1 MDNMTNDTAQIS
13 SNPTG
18 LLEEARGLIERSRTQ
33 MAEMPQTINTQDK
46 KETVTT
52 MSIEVT
58 PQRAGELYTSGMSV
72 IEVAR
77 ETNITYSKARK
88 LIRDNG
94 TEIRDGSAR
103 LKGKTRPARPAS
115 STSTSTESR
124 F

>member
-1 MDNMTNDTAQIS
+1 MDDMTNDTTQIS
-13 SNPTG
+13 SNPSG
-18 LLEEARGLIERSRTQ
+18 LLEEARGLIERSRTEL
-33 MAEMPQTINTQDK
+33 AEMPVTTTTQDK

-103 LKGKTRPARPAS
+103 LKGKTRPVRPAA
-115 STSTSTESR
+115 STTPTESSL
-124 F
+124 

>member
-1 MDNMTNDTAQIS
+1 MDDMTNDTTQIS
-13 SNPTG
+13 SGPTG
-18 LLEEARGLIERSRTQ
+18 LLEEARGLIERSRTEL
-33 MAEMPQTINTQDK
+33 AEMPQTITTQDK
-46 KETVTT
+46 KEPVTT
-52 MSIEVT
+52 MSIEIT

-103 LKGKTRPARPAS
+103 LKGKTRPARPAASAAPTDS
-115 STSTSTESR
+115 SL
-124 F
+124 

>member
-1 MDNMTNDTAQIS
+1 MDDMTNDTTQIS
-13 SNPTG
+13 SGPTG
-18 LLEEARGLIERSRTQ
+18 LLEEAQGLITRSRVEL
-33 MAEMPQTINTQDK
+33 AEMPQTITTQDK

-58 PQRAGELYTSGMSV
+58 PQRAGELYMSGMSV

-103 LKGKTRPARPAS
+103 LKGKTRPVRPAASAAPVES
-115 STSTSTESR
+115 SL
-124 F
+124 

>member
-1 MDNMTNDTAQIS
+1 MTNDTTQIS
-13 SNPTG
+13 SGPTG
-18 LLEEARGLIERSRTQ
+18 LLEEARGLIERSRTEL
-33 MAEMPQTINTQDK
+33 AEMPQTITTQDK
-46 KETVTT
+46 KEPVTT
-52 MSIEVT
+52 MSIEIT

-103 LKGKTRPARPAS
+103 LKGKTRPARPAASAAPTDS
-115 STSTSTESR
+115 SL
-124 F
+124 

>member
-1 MDNMTNDTAQIS
+1 MDDMTNDTTQIS
-13 SNPTG
+13 SGSTG
-18 LLEEARGLIERSRTQ
+18 LLEEARGLIERSRTEL
-33 MAEMPQTINTQDK
+33 AEMPAITTTQDK

-58 PQRAGELYTSGMSV
+58 PQRAGELYMSGMSV

-103 LKGKTRPARPAS
+103 LKGKTRPARPAASAAPVES
-115 STSTSTESR
+115 SL
-124 F
+124 

>member
-1 MDNMTNDTAQIS
+1 MDDMTNDTTQIS
-13 SNPTG
+13 SNPGG
-18 LLEEARGLIERSRTQ
+18 LLEEARGLIERSRTEL
-33 MAEMPQTINTQDK
+33 AEMPVTTTTQDK

-103 LKGKTRPARPAS
+103 LKGKTRPVRPTAS
-115 STSTSTESR
+115 AAPTESSL
-124 F
+124 

>member
-1 MDNMTNDTAQIS
+1 MTNDIAKILSNS
-13 SNPTG
+13 STG
-18 LLEEARGLIERSRTQ
+18 LLEEARGLISRSRTEL
-33 MAEMPQTINTQDK
+33 AEMPVTTTTQDK

-58 PQRAGELYTSGMSV
+58 PQRAGELYASGMSV

-103 LKGKTRPARPAS
+103 LKGKTRPVRPTAS
-115 STSTSTESR
+115 AVLADSSL
-124 F
+124 

>member
-1 MDNMTNDTAQIS
+1 MDDMTNDTTQIS
-13 SNPTG
+13 SGPTG
-18 LLEEARGLIERSRTQ
+18 LLEEARGLIARSRTEL
-33 MAEMPQTINTQDK
+33 AETPVITTTQDK

-103 LKGKTRPARPAS
+103 LKGKTRPARPAASAASAES
-115 STSTSTESR
+115 SL
-124 F
+124 